1 MKLHA
6 ALGLAAL
13 LVAGPSHAFNV
24 YYAVLHA
31 HTTYSDGIG
40 TPAEA
45 YTYARDVANIDVLGL
60 TEHTHMLTASEWN
73 QLQATA
79 DSYCQDGVFV
89 ALRAQEFGNLNDFG
103 HLAIY
108 DCPYLNPNNTDNLLG
123 SYQFIHFYNA
133 TAGFNHPN
141 PIYGTNFNNLAF
153 YPDYVENINS
163 LEIRNGLRADNYE
176 PQYIQALQ
184 NGWHVGPFA
193 NQDNHEGHWGD
204 QGNPNSGGQVYLI
217 GILANN
223 LTKTEILGALRARRF
238 YAIEVDPISDRI
250 ELEFYANGHIMGE
263 SIVSSAHLALTG
275 HARAVNGA
283 SLFNRVDLFRDGEII
298 HTIQPIGTTIDWTFD
313 EGLLNGESHFYFVR
327 VSQVDGDHVWSSP
340 IWVTAQV
347 PVAAADQTG
356 GGAGAS
362 IEILGPHPCASPVPF
377 SIRIPTGPQDREASV
392 EVFDTRGGRVGGM
405 PERPWGAGDHTWV
418 WEPKEGGRDLSA
430 GVYFARLTLDGKP
443 VACRR
448 LVWLP

>member
-1 MKLHA
+1 MKLRA
-6 ALGLAAL
+6 AFGLAAL
-13 LVAGPSHAFNV
+13 LIAGPSQAFNV

-31 HTTYSDGIG
+31 HTSYSDGIG

-45 YTYARDVANIDVLGL
+45 YAYARDVANIDVLGL
-60 TEHTHMLTASEWN
+60 TEHTHMLSASEWS
-73 QLQATA
+73 QLQTIA

-108 DCPYLNPNNTDNLLG
+108 DCPYLNPNSTENLLG
-123 SYQFIHFYNA
+123 SYQFIHFYDA

-153 YPDYVENINS
+153 YPEYVENINS
-163 LEIRNGLRADNYE
+163 LEIRNGLRADDYE

-223 LTKTEILGALRARRF
+223 LTKPEILSALRARRF

-250 ELEFYANGHIMGE
+250 ELEFYANGQIMGQ

-283 SLFNRVDLFRDGEII
+283 SLFNRVDLFRDGVII
-298 HTIQPIGTTIDWTFD
+298 RTVQPIGTSIDWTFD
-313 EGLLNGESHFYFVR
+313 EALLNGESHFYFVR

-347 PVAAADQTG
+347 PVAEVAG
-356 GGAGAS
+356 GDVSSTAG
-362 IEILGPHPCASPVPF
+362 IEILGPHPCAGPVPF
-377 SIRIPTGPQDREASV
+377 SIRIPEGQGGRLTSV
-392 EVFDTRGGRVGGM
+392 EIIDTRGRRVGSM
-405 PERPWGAGDHTWV
+405 PAQGWGSGDHTWV
-418 WEPKEGGRDLSA
+418 WEPGDGCGNLPA
-430 GVYFARLTLDGKP
+430 GLYFARLAVDGKP